1 MKKKNNQLIYI
12 IGINCEVG
20 KILNKKFREA
30 GYRVDGC
37 SSKING
43 AYDYHNNF
51 INIDKK
57 ILEKIRLAKIVIIL
71 SWVRCFNA
79 MNDRKK
85 NTDLAFKIANI
96 LNKYTDARKF
106 FNSTAIAKNN
116 PVSFYG
122 KSKKYVA
129 EFYKKK
135 GIIPIYMGTLLDN
148 GKTKQEKFWRRI
160 SNYKIKIQF
169 PVHEEI
175 FLTSANKLIQYII
188 NKNNLNISEKKK
200 LNHYIKSVSSNNHI
214 LKFNF
219 PFLLFKYIYNF
230 FWIVRFVPRHIDAFA
245 TVLNKTFKN
254 K

>member
-1 MKKKNNQLIYI
+1 MKKKDNQLIYI

-20 KILNKKFREA
+20 KILNKKFREV

-37 SSKING
+37 SSKINRG
-43 AYDYHNNF
+43 YDFHNNF
-51 INIDKK
+51 IKIDKK
-57 ILEKIRLAKIVIIL
+57 ILKKIASAKIVIIL

-79 MNDRKK
+79 MKDQKK
-85 NTDLAFKIANI
+85 NTDLALKIANI

-106 FNSTAIAKNN
+106 FISTAIAKNN

-135 GIIPIYMGTLLDN
+135 GIIPIYMGTLFDN

-175 FLTSANKLIQYII
+175 FLTPANKLIQCII
-188 NKNNLNISEKKK
+188 NDNNVNISEKKK
-200 LNHYIKSVSSNNHI
+200 IKPLHE
-214 LKFNF
+214 FN
-219 PFLLFKYIYNF
+219 
-230 FWIVRFVPRHIDAFA
+230 
-245 TVLNKTFKN
+245 
-254 K
+254 